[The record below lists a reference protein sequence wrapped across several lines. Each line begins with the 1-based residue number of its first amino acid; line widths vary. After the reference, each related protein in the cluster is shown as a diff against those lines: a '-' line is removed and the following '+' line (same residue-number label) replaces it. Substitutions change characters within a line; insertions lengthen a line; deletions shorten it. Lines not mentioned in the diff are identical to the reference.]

1 MAKFSGLNKST
12 TRNDLDEVITSF
24 DSHNTATDNPHG
36 VTQTQV
42 GLDAVDNT
50 SDADKPVSTAQQSV
64 LDGKLDDSQLVT
76 AFQETPDDTHFV
88 SEKLTKDSFDL
99 VQAGLDTLNADDATE
114 NSVDYKVKV
123 HTDKV
128 DNPHGVTQTQ
138 VGLGDVTNDAQ
149 LKIASNLDDLQDKE
163 VSREKLGV
171 KIGTDV
177 QAYDVNI
184 VSDANYVHTDNNY
197 TSDEVTKIGHLA
209 VTQDVDLDIV
219 KAEIAKFNSI
229 SYDTNEPTGF
239 IREQIGTVG
248 MMEVTHDGT
257 NVMGIGIHGQSEV
270 WTRDTGKFY
279 DDTDCAVRTFRIIP
293 KRTDDDSGGVNGT
306 GTLDYYIEGKKY
318 VRTEGMSCEFPD
330 TSGMHYFYFG
340 KDGELHTS
348 MNVWHDAEDNDNPNF
363 FEDTPVVSV
372 MYYNKDQN
380 RINIFGDER
389 HGITMDG
396 FTHLFWHVT
405 FGTQYAGGMDIDG
418 IVEGE
423 KTHGT
428 ITSGHLY
435 DEDLYM
441 PLPTQTTTPMWYAAY
456 DDDEEKN
463 LWYAE
468 AGQGTDTIALQF
480 EDDDY
485 VSYNEFYEAGKLKQ
499 TQLTED
505 QFTTVFFLGTNSSGS
520 PYISIAGQMAYDDLQ
535 AARDAIENEINF
547 IKTTGLPTPEFL
559 FIGCVLVNAV
569 GEVQTLSD
577 GGVYLDLRHAKTEGS
592 SAVSGV
598 TTKADDISYD
608 GRNSTVDATTVKT
621 AIDELDIRIIH
632 SERSSAV
639 LGTQVYERYDKMLGS
654 MDILEMSK
662 NSDGNLDLVR
672 YTGDDTDTP
681 IYYRDV
687 MEYDSDDADKLVKV
701 KHYYGTIDLDTTSG
715 ETVLAY
721 DGDDLNT
728 TSYTDTETE

>member
-24 DSHNTATDNPHG
+24 NEHDTATNNPHG
-36 VTQTQV
+36 VTQAQV
-42 GLDAVDNT
+42 GL
-50 SDADKPVSTAQQSV
+50 S
-64 LDGKLDDSQLVT
+64 
-76 AFQETPDDTHFV
+76 
-88 SEKLTKDSFDL
+88 
-99 VQAGLDTLNADDATE
+99 
-114 NSVDYKVKV
+114 
-123 HTDKV
+123 
-128 DNPHGVTQTQ
+128 
-138 VGLGDVTNDAQ
+138 DVTNDAQ

-184 VSDANYVHTDNNY
+184 VSDAGYVHTDNNY
-197 TSDEVTKIGHLA
+197 TSEEVVKVGHLA
-209 VTQDVDLDIV
+209 VTQDVDLDVV
-219 KAEIAKFNSI
+219 KAEIAKFNAI

-239 IREQIGTVG
+239 VREQIGSVG
-248 MMEVTHDGT
+248 MMEITLDGT
-257 NVMGIGIHGQSEV
+257 NLMGIGIHGQSEV
-270 WTRDTGKFY
+270 WTSDEGKFY
-279 DDTDCAVRTFRIIP
+279 DDTDCAARTFRIMP
-293 KRTDDDSGGVNGT
+293 KRTDDDSGGVHGT
-306 GTLDYYIEGKKY
+306 GSVDYYIEGKKY
-318 VRTEGMSCEFPD
+318 QRTEGMSCEFPD
-330 TSGMHYFYFG
+330 ESGMHYFYLG

-348 MNVWHDAEDNDNPNF
+348 MHMWHDAEDNDNPNY

-372 MYYNKDQN
+372 MYYNKDQGT
-380 RINIFGDER
+380 INIFGDER

-396 FTHLFWHVT
+396 FTHFFWHVT
-405 FGTQYAGGMDIDG
+405 FHTQYAGGMDIDG
-418 IVEGE
+418 ITEGGT
-423 KTHGT
+423 THST

-441 PLPTQTTTPMWYAAY
+441 PLPTQTTTPIWYAKY
-456 DDDEEKN
+456 NDDEEKN
-463 LWYAE
+463 LWYSE
-468 AGQGTDTIALQF
+468 PGQGTDTIALKF
-480 EDDDY
+480 EGDDY
-485 VSYNEFYEAGKLKQ
+485 ISYNEFYEAGKLKQ

-505 QFTTVFFLGTNSSGS
+505 QFTTVFFLGTNSSVS
-520 PYISIAGQMAYDDLQ
+520 PYISIVGQTAYDSL
-535 AARDAIENEINF
+535 AEVREGIENEISY

-559 FIGCVLVNAV
+559 FIGCVIVNSA
-569 GEVQTLSD
+569 GEVQTLST
-577 GGVYLDLRHAKTEGS
+577 GGVYLDLRHAKTQGS

-608 GRNSTVDATTVKT
+608 GRNSTIESTTVKT
-621 AIDELDIRIIH
+621 ALDELDIRIIH

-654 MDILEMSK
+654 MDILEMHK
-662 NSDGNLDLVR
+662 NDDGNLDLVR
-672 YTGDDTDTP
+672 YAGDDADTP

-687 MEYDSDDADKLVKV
+687 MEYDPDDADKLVKV